1 MEVKEIQYLLEG
13 FSSTIT
19 EFYGELREALVAKGK
34 KKMGQEGAADSPQV
48 SELIRRT
55 RERHNLAEL
64 LAGGKQGEE
73 ELVQAVGAQVK
84 QILSSVGLV
93 TRSDLARV
101 ERRMDEIEKA
111 LAEKGS

>member
-1 MEVKEIQYLLEG
+1 MDVKEIQYLLEG
-13 FSSTIT
+13 FSSTLR
-19 EFYGELREALVAKGK
+19 EFHGELREALVAKGK

-55 RERHNLAEL
+55 RERHSLAEL
-64 LAGGKQGEE
+64 LAGGEQGEA
-73 ELVQAVGAQVK
+73 ELAQAVGAQVK

-111 LAEKGS
+111 LAEKGY

>member
-1 MEVKEIQYLLEG
+1 MDAKEIQYLLEG
-13 FSSTIT
+13 LSSTLT

-34 KKMGQEGAADSPQV
+34 KKMGQEGAADSPQL

-64 LAGGKQGEE
+64 LVGGKPDEE
-73 ELVQAVGAQVK
+73 ELVQAVGARVK

-111 LAEKGS
+111 LAEKGY